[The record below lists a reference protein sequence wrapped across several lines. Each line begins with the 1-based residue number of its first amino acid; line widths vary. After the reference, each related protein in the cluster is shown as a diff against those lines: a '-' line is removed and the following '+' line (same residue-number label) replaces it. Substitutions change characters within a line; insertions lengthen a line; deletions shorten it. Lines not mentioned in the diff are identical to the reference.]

1 MPLLNFRD
9 VAVET
14 ALRPGV
20 LYRSAQPHTLTL
32 ADAELVAG
40 LRLIADLRG
49 DDERDPGDWAPVL
62 GGAVRHAPLGAGSVA
77 APAHLAS
84 LPPDLD
90 LGDIYIGMLQHRKTW
105 LAGVVAEIA
114 DGLPALVHCAAGK
127 DRTGIVIALIL
138 DLVGVDHEAIVRDY
152 ALTAK
157 ALPDLMLTLGI
168 ALPPG
173 LPPALL
179 EAPESAMRTFLAA
192 LSGQGGAERVLLAG
206 GLTPAH
212 ADRLRAALI
221 PWPGPPRRRSRRRRP
236 AWPPPGRPAP

>member
-9 VAVET
+9 VAAET
-14 ALRPGV
+14 GLLPGV

-32 ADAELVAG
+32 ADAELIAG

-49 DDERDPGDWAPVL
+49 DDERTPGDWAAVL
-62 GGAVRHAPLGAGSVA
+62 GSAVRHVPLGAGSVA
-77 APAHLAS
+77 SPTHLAS

-90 LGDIYIGMLQHRKTW
+90 LGDMYVALLQHRRTW
-105 LAGVVAEIA
+105 FAGVVAEIA
-114 DGLPALVHCAAGK
+114 DWLPALVHCAAGK

-157 ALPDLMLTLGI
+157 ALPDMLLTLGI
-168 ALPPG
+168 ELPPG
-173 LPPALL
+173 APPALL
-179 EAPESAMRTFLAA
+179 EAPESAMRTLLAA
-192 LSGQGGAERVLLAG
+192 LSAQGGAERVLLAG

-212 ADRLRAALI
+212 AGRLRAALI
-221 PWPGPPRRRSRRRRP
+221 P
-236 AWPPPGRPAP
+236 

>member
-14 ALRPGV
+14 GLRRGV
-20 LYRSAQPHTLTL
+20 VYRSAQPHELTIE
-32 ADAELVAG
+32 DARLVAS

-49 DDERDPGDWAPVL
+49 DDERRPDDWALVL
-62 GGAVRHAPLGAGSVA
+62 GGAVRHAPLGAGTASS
-77 APAHLAS
+77 PARLTA

-90 LGDIYIGMLQHRKTW
+90 LGDMYVGLLEHRRTW
-105 LAGVVAEIA
+105 FAGVVAEIA

-127 DRTGIVIALIL
+127 DRTGLVVALIL
-138 DLVGVDHEAIVRDY
+138 DLLGVDHEAIVRDY

-157 ALPDLMLTLGI
+157 ALPDVLLMLDIT
-168 ALPPG
+168 LPPG
-173 LPPALL
+173 APPVLL

-192 LSGQGGAERVLLAG
+192 LRAQGGAERVLLSS

-212 ADRLRAALI
+212 ADRLRAALLL
-221 PWPGPPRRRSRRRRP
+221 
-236 AWPPPGRPAP
+236 